1 MPAVAL
7 VTDDSPTIRNMIAFT
22 LRAIGVTTIEAA
34 DGQEALNKLESGSGV
49 DILIV
54 DLNMPKINGLELIS
68 ILRKNPKF
76 KKLPMIMVTTETD
89 RKKGLA
95 AGANE
100 YIVKPFKPQELQTI
114 VQAYINSKAHS

>member
-1 MPAVAL
+1 MAITAL

-22 LRAIGVTTIEAA
+22 LKAIGVTTIEAS
-34 DGQEALNKLESGSGV
+34 DGQDALNKIETASI

-68 ILRKNPKF
+68 MLRKNPKY
-76 KKLPMIMVTTETD
+76 KRLPMIMVTTETD
-89 RKKGLA
+89 KKKGLS

-100 YIVKPFKPQELQTI
+100 YLVKPFKPQELQAI
-114 VQAYINSKAHS
+114 VKNYLPK

>member
-1 MPAVAL
+1 MPSTAL

-22 LRAIGVTTIEAA
+22 LKAIGVSTVEAS
-34 DGQEALNKLESGSGV
+34 DGQDALNKLENGNI

-68 ILRKNPKF
+68 MLRKNPKY
-76 KKLPMIMVTTETD
+76 KKLPMIMVTTEAD
-89 RKKGLA
+89 KKRGLA

-100 YIVKPFKPQELQTI
+100 YIVKPFKPQDLQSI
-114 VQAYINSKAHS
+114 VQNYINK